1 MRANLID
8 NILKVFGYRA
18 QNEHKIE
25 QRDKN
30 YALQQ
35 IILIVEYV
43 PNIFLLFAVRP
54 SAPFNTRDVNGA
66 LEAGI
71 EKYSTPT

>member
-1 MRANLID
+1 MGANLIY
-8 NILKVFGYRA
+8 NILKVFSYRA
-18 QNEHKIE
+18 QNEHKVE

-54 SAPFNTRDVNGA
+54 SAQFNTRDVNGA
-66 LEAGI
+66 LDSWSGWN
-71 EKYSTPT
+71 